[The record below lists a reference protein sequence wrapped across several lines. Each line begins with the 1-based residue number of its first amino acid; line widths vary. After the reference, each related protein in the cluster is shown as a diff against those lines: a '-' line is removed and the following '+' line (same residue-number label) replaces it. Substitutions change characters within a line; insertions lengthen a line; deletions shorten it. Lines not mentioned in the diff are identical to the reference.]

1 MAVDPKAVEKGAR
14 SPYERPMIV
23 KEKGMSFPSRIL
35 SPGGQAVVCKQ
46 CSSCHGC
53 R

>member
-14 SPYERPMIV
+14 MPYERPVII
-23 KEKGMSFPSRIL
+23 KGRGMSFPLKIL
-35 SPGGQAVVCKQ
+35 AGGREIACKQ